1 MWNGSQATH
10 LNRKY
15 CVFQA
20 KKTVAHYEN
29 FPVAS
34 FLLPKVYRSAV
45 ASLYHFARFADDLA
59 DEGEASPELRL
70 SQLSACEEQ
79 LALIVAGGTSHEPL
93 FQALAKTYQR
103 YAFPMSLCFDLLS
116 AFKQDVV
123 KVRYESIDSVMDY
136 CRRSANPVGRL
147 LLHIFDEDSPVNLEL
162 SDAIC
167 TSLQW
172 INFLQDVAID
182 YQKGRIY
189 FPQAELDAFGVTE
202 KEISL
207 GQCTPAFAAL
217 MKAQI
222 DRTRAL
228 LQEGA
233 ILGRR
238 LPGRIGLEIRLII
251 LGGARILSHLE
262 RVNGDVFSASPR
274 LGQRDWMIMLYH
286 ALKKTVL

>member
-1 MWNGSQATH
+1 M
-10 LNRKY
+10 
-15 CVFQA
+15 FQA
-20 KKTVAHYEN
+20 EKTVAHYEN

-45 ASLYHFARFADDLA
+45 ASIYHFARFADDLA
-59 DEGEASPELRL
+59 DEGELPPDLRL
-70 SQLSACEEQ
+70 AKLGACEEQ
-79 LALIVAGGTSHEPL
+79 LKDIVTGRMSHEPL
-93 FQALAKTYQR
+93 FQALAKTYQQ
-103 YAFPMSLCFDLLS
+103 YVFPMSLCFDLLS

-136 CRRSANPVGRL
+136 CCRSANPVGRL
-147 LLHIFDEDSPVNLEL
+147 LLHIFDEASPENLEL

-172 INFLQDVAID
+172 INFLQDVAVD

-189 FPQAELDAFGVTE
+189 LPKTELEAFGVTE
-202 KEISL
+202 KEIAL
-207 GQCTPAFAAL
+207 GQCTPAFSAL

-222 DRTRAL
+222 ERTRAL
-228 LQEGA
+228 LQKGA
-233 ILGRR
+233 LLGRR

-251 LGGARILSHLE
+251 LGGARILSHVE